1 MEVLRC
7 SLCNCVVLDVTLDA
21 HGFEEEGSQPAQ
33 ASGRPRAD
41 RFPLVGESCT
51 LTDKLT
57 LEAVVLLVAFNRLSD
72 GFRFMFSQDI
82 IRVTSPSS

>member
-7 SLCNCVVLDVTLDA
+7 SLCNCVVLDDSLDA
-21 HGFEEEGSQPAQ
+21 NGFEEEGSQPAH
-33 ASGRPRAD
+33 ATGRRRAD
-41 RFPLVGESCT
+41 RFPLVGESCK
-51 LTDKLT
+51 LTDELT